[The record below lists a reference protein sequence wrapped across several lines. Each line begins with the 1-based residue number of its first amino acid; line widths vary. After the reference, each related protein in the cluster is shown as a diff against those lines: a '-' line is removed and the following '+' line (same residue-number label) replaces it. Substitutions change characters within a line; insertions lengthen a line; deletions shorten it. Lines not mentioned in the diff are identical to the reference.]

1 MPFQWHDQYKKI
13 DPKRIKVDEKSYKNI
28 IYHTGYVTIKDLSYI
43 TTNRVKPLY
52 LIIKEIN
59 EYIEKSNGN
68 KF

>member
-13 DPKRIKVDEKSYKNI
+13 EPNRIKIDEKSYKNI
-28 IYHTGYVTIKDLSYI
+28 IYHTRYVTIKDLSYT

-59 EYIEKSNGN
+59 
-68 KF
+68 